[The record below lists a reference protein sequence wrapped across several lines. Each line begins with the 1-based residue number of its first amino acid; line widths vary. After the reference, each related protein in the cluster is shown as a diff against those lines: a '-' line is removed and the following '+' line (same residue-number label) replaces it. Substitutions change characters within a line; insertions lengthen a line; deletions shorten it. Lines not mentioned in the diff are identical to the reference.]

1 MTTGKIHSLES
12 FGSVDGPGVRYIIF
26 VQGCRMRCQ
35 FCHNPDSWEVDGGTE
50 YTADALLEKALRFKT
65 YWGTDGGITVSG
77 GEPLLQIDF
86 LLELFQKAKQQGVH
100 TVIDTAGNPF
110 TREGE
115 FFQKF
120 QALMEV
126 TDLLLLDL
134 KEINPERH
142 RKLTG
147 QENSNI
153 LDLARYLS
161 EIGKP
166 VWIRHVLVPKRSDYE
181 EDLHALRRFLDTLD
195 NVQRVEVLPYH
206 TLGVFKWENLGIPYP
221 LEGISAPTKERVENA
236 ERILGC
242 RK

>member
-1 MTTGKIHSLES
+1 
-12 FGSVDGPGVRYIIF
+12 
-26 VQGCRMRCQ
+26 
-35 FCHNPDSWEVDGGTE
+35 
-50 YTADALLEKALRFKT
+50 
-65 YWGTDGGITVSG
+65 
-77 GEPLLQIDF
+77 
-86 LLELFQKAKQQGVH
+86 
-100 TVIDTAGNPF
+100 
-110 TREGE
+110 
-115 FFQKF
+115 
-120 QALMEV
+120 MEV

-134 KEINPERH
+134 KGINPERH

-181 EDLHALRRFLDTLD
+181 EDLNALRRFLDTLD

-206 TLGVFKWENLGIPYP
+206 TLGVIKWEKLGIPYP

>member
-1 MTTGKIHSLES
+1 M
-12 FGSVDGPGVRYIIF
+12 
-26 VQGCRMRCQ
+26 
-35 FCHNPDSWEVDGGTE
+35 
-50 YTADALLEKALRFKT
+50 
-65 YWGTDGGITVSG
+65 
-77 GEPLLQIDF
+77 LQIDF

-142 RKLTG
+142 RRLTG

-166 VWIRHVLVPKRSDYE
+166 VWIRHVLVPERSDYE
-181 EDLHALRRFLDTLD
+181 EDLHALRSFLDTLD
-195 NVQRVEVLPYH
+195 NVQRVEILPYH
-206 TLGVFKWENLGIPYP
+206 TLGVFKWEKLGIPYP

>member
-1 MTTGKIHSLES
+1 
-12 FGSVDGPGVRYIIF
+12 
-26 VQGCRMRCQ
+26 MRCWKRH
-35 FCHNPDSWEVDGGTE
+35 CVLKPTGERN
-50 YTADALLEKALRFKT
+50 
-65 YWGTDGGITVSG
+65 GGING
-77 GEPLLQIDF
+77 QRRRAIAADRLFAGA
-86 LLELFQKAKQQGVH
+86 FQKAKQQGVH

-142 RKLTG
+142 RRLTG

-181 EDLHALRRFLDTLD
+181 EDLNALRRFLDTLD

-206 TLGVFKWENLGIPYP
+206 TLGVFKWEKLGIPYP